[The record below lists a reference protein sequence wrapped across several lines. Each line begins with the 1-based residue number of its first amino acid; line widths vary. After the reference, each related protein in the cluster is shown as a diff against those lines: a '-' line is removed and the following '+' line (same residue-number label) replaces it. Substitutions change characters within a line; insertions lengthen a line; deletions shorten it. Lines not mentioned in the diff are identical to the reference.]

1 MTRTVD
7 VDGTEQEVTGLP
19 WEVGINSNE
28 GEWMFLCP
36 DTKVQCSNVAGP
48 TPLLHDAETRCPREE
63 EAQAFCQAPCDT
75 FCTENAFTTLNNED
89 VMPME
94 HNRIYAMGS
103 TVSSCDS
110 RAARFDE
117 DFTSTMAKA
126 TAFFEGA
133 RDTLSAKGPLATA
146 VCDRARP
153 RYNPYRP

>member
-28 GEWMFLCP
+28 GQWMFKDC
-36 DTKVQCSNVAGP
+36 DRDRQSCSNLV
-48 TPLLHDAETRCPREE
+48 TETRCPPDE

-75 FCTENAFTTLNNED
+75 YCTENAYTTVNNAD
-89 VMPME
+89 V
-94 HNRIYAMGS
+94 YAMGS
-103 TVSSCDS
+103 TVSSCDG
-110 RAARFDE
+110 RARHEADYFA
-117 DFTSTMAKA
+117 STMAKA
-126 TAFFEGA
+126 TAFFAGA
-133 RDTLSAKGPLATA
+133 RDTLSAKGPLAPA

>member
-19 WEVGINSNE
+19 WEVGINSNR
-28 GEWMFLCP
+28 GEWSFRCEGTDENGGFRCENP
-36 DTKVQCSNVAGP
+36 AT
-48 TPLLHDAETRCPREE
+48 ETRTRCLVEE

-75 FCTENAFTTLNNED
+75 FCTENAYTTVNNAD
-89 VMPME
+89 V
-94 HNRIYAMGS
+94 YAMGS
-103 TVSSCDS
+103 TVSSCES
-110 RAARFDE
+110 AAADFDE
-117 DFTSTMAKA
+117 DFASTMAKA
-126 TAFFEGA
+126 TALFAGA